1 MSSQLEW
8 DRFRLAEQ
16 QGWSLAE
23 VDALDA
29 TEMREWQAY
38 WAAQRDMEEKARR

>member
-16 QGWSLAE
+16 QGWTLAF
-23 VDALDA
+23 VDSLDA
-29 TEMREWQAY
+29 NEMKEWQAY
-38 WAAQRDMEEKARR
+38 WAAQREMEERRR